1 MPADIQKLK
10 ARVTAKVEA
19 LREELIELSLRIHA
33 HPELAF
39 QEEQASAWLAD
50 YLEGH
55 GFRVVRGICDLPTA
69 FRAERGEGSPRV
81 ALLAEYD
88 ALAGI
93 GHGCGHNIIGTASV
107 AAGIASSVAVEETGG
122 TIVVIGTPAEEVY
135 GGKVLMARRGA
146 FDDLDAAMLC
156 HPGSRN
162 AVYAHALA
170 CAELQVEYFGKE
182 AHASSRPE
190 AGVNALDALIFA
202 FNGIAALRQHI
213 RGSARI
219 HGIIT
224 DGGQAPNVVPG
235 HAAGGFLV
243 RAADE
248 EYLEELKVRVIACL
262 EAGALATGARMEYRW
277 GEAQYAAMRTNSPLA
292 EAYRSNLTAVG
303 REVTDD
309 ESRRSMG
316 STDMGNVSALLPAIH
331 PTIAI
336 APREV
341 SAHSPEFARWAAS
354 EDGHRG
360 LLDSAK
366 ALAMTAVDVLAV
378 AELREQ
384 MQEAFA
390 GEQRTDA

>member
-10 ARVTAKVEA
+10 DRVTAKVEA

-55 GFRVVRGICDLPTA
+55 VFRVVRGICDLPTA
-69 FRAERGEGSPRV
+69 FRAERGEGAPRV

-88 ALAGI
+88 ALAAI
-93 GHGCGHNIIGTASV
+93 GHGCGHNIIATSSV
-107 AAGIASSVAVEETGG
+107 AAGIASSDVVEETGG

-146 FDDLDAAMLC
+146 FDELDAAMLC

-213 RGSARI
+213 RGNARI

-292 EAYRSNLTAVG
+292 EAYRSNLAAVG
-303 REVTDD
+303 REVTDN

-360 LLDSAK
+360 LLDAAK
-366 ALAMTAVDVLAV
+366 ALAMTAVDVLVV
-378 AELREQ
+378 AELRQQ

>member
-10 ARVTAKVEA
+10 DRVTAKVEA

-39 QEEQASAWLAD
+39 QEKQASAWLAD

-55 GFRVVRGICDLPTA
+55 GFRVERGICDLPTA
-69 FRAERGEGSPRV
+69 FRAERGEGAPRV

-88 ALAGI
+88 ALAAI
-93 GHGCGHNIIGTASV
+93 GHGCGHNIIATSSV
-107 AAGIASSVAVEETGG
+107 AAGIASSVVVEETGG

-146 FDDLDAAMLC
+146 FDELDAAMLC

-213 RGSARI
+213 RGNARI

-262 EAGALATGARMEYRW
+262 EAGALATGARMEFRW

-292 EAYRSNLTAVG
+292 EAYRSNLAAVG

-360 LLDSAK
+360 LLDAAK
-366 ALAMTAVDVLAV
+366 ALAMTAVDVLVV
-378 AELREQ
+378 AELRQQ

>member
-10 ARVTAKVEA
+10 DRVTAKVEA

-50 YLEGH
+50 YLESH

-69 FRAERGEGSPRV
+69 FRAERGEGAPRV

-88 ALAGI
+88 ALAAI
-93 GHGCGHNIIGTASV
+93 GHGCGHNIIATSSV
-107 AAGIASSVAVEETGG
+107 AAGIASSVVVEETGG

-146 FDDLDAAMLC
+146 FDELDAAMLC

-162 AVYAHALA
+162 AVYAHTLA

-224 DGGQAPNVVPG
+224 DGGQAPNIVPG

-277 GEAQYAAMRTNSPLA
+277 GEAQYAAMRTNNPLA
-292 EAYRSNLTAVG
+292 EAYRSNLVAVG

-360 LLDSAK
+360 LLDAAK
-366 ALAMTAVDVLAV
+366 ALAMTAVDVLVV
-378 AELREQ
+378 AELRQQ